1 MVARALATYGI
12 GLIGIILIKILA
24 PGFYA
29 KQDIKTPVKIAV
41 GVLIVT
47 QLSNYV
53 FVPLIGHAGLTL
65 SIGVGACLNSL
76 LLFLGLRRRGIY
88 QPSPGWLRFRA
99 ARRRVAGAGR
109 ADALVLDQ
117 LRLDR
122 HAHAAARAH
131 RADGRV
137 PRAVRCTIFRYV
149 VADGLQIRLLQKARQ
164 VTTAM
169 TRVLDY
175 FSTLVADDDSLP
187 VTEAALSLAQD
198 AYPDLDLQGT
208 LAEIDML
215 AARLRRRLAD
225 DADLKHRVVA
235 LNDFFFRELGFACN
249 HNDYYDPDNSHLNAV
264 LKRRRGIPISLS
276 VLYLEL
282 AEQIGVP
289 ARGVSFPG
297 HFLLRVTLPDGDLII
312 DPTNGHSLSE
322 AEMVEMLEP
331 YVARAAGAVDSA
343 LRALL
348 QPATSREIIARMLRN
363 LKTIYLQTER
373 WQRLLAVQQ
382 RLVILLPDHVDEVRD
397 RGFAYA
403 RLDYLRPALEDL
415 EQYLGERP
423 DAEDATVVESQ
434 VSELRQRM
442 QRDAED

>member
-1 MVARALATYGI
+1 
-12 GLIGIILIKILA
+12 
-24 PGFYA
+24 
-29 KQDIKTPVKIAV
+29 
-41 GVLIVT
+41 
-47 QLSNYV
+47 
-53 FVPLIGHAGLTL
+53 
-65 SIGVGACLNSL
+65 
-76 LLFLGLRRRGIY
+76 
-88 QPSPGWLRFRA
+88 
-99 ARRRVAGAGR
+99 
-109 ADALVLDQ
+109 
-117 LRLDR
+117 
-122 HAHAAARAH
+122 
-131 RADGRV
+131 
-137 PRAVRCTIFRYV
+137 
-149 VADGLQIRLLQKARQ
+149 
-164 VTTAM
+164 M

-187 VTEAALSLAQD
+187 VTEAALSVAQD

-208 LAEIDML
+208 LAELDVL
-215 AARLRRRLAD
+215 AARLRRRLTD
-225 DADLKHRVVA
+225 DADLKGRVAA

-312 DPTNGHSLSE
+312 DPANGHSLSE

-382 RLVILLPDHVDEVRD
+382 RLVILLPGHLDEVRD

-423 DAEDATVVESQ
+423 DADDATVVESQ
-434 VSELRQRM
+434 VTELRQRM
-442 QRDAED
+442 QRDGED